1 MDRPVP
7 PTGPEQSAFSAT
19 LAASPYPLRRDIKT
33 LASQVSW
40 QIDLS
45 TGQPATLTV
54 GGIEGLPPLIKDQ
67 ELVLR
72 DGEKEQVIV
81 DGSQVELDPA
91 SRQLEIIWRRQRP
104 PITQLLQNYPN
115 PFNPE
120 SWIPFDLAAEAVVK
134 IEIYSQKGI
143 LVRRLFL
150 GYTDAGIYRQKE
162 RAAYWDGRNAMGE
175 PVSSGIYFYQIQ
187 ADDYRQMRKM
197 VILK

>member
-1 MDRPVP
+1 
-7 PTGPEQSAFSAT
+7 
-19 LAASPYPLRRDIKT
+19 
-33 LASQVSW
+33 
-40 QIDLS
+40 
-45 TGQPATLTV
+45 V